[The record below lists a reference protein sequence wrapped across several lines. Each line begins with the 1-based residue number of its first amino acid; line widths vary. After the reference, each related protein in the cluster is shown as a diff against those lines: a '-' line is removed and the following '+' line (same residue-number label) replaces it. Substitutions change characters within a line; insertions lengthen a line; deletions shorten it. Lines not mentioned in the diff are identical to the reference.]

1 MSAAS
6 ERAALLCD
14 LEERL
19 LSSSGR
25 ASPRIIGELLADDFQ
40 EFGSSGG
47 ISNKRDALKFLPE
60 ESRDGHRYEYVTA
73 DWQVRDLAEGV
84 ALVTYR
90 VTRRDLTTGSALTS
104 LRSSIW
110 QHRDGRWQMVFHQ
123 GTRVPASSA
132 R

>member
-6 ERAALLCD
+6 DRAALLRD

-19 LSSSGR
+19 LSAGGR
-25 ASPRIIGELLADDFQ
+25 ASPRIIGELLAEDFL

-47 ISNKRDALKFLPE
+47 TSDKRDALKFLPE
-60 ESRDGHRYEYVTA
+60 ESRDGHRYEYVPA
-73 DWQVRDLAEGV
+73 NWQVRDLAEGV

-90 VTRRDLTTGSALTS
+90 VTRKDLTTGTSLTS